1 MLKLPCQHKSST
13 GTLHYFTL
21 GTRWHSNLHIL
32 HRLTPQSFHPRPNEC
47 AGSTCIGS
55 NSIGSQQVGVSD
67 FPWFSNFPMHQS
79 LLSHLRCHLRCHLL
93 SCLFH
98 VSYVKKQCLSSLVA
112 VIYLYQEDNRILDR
126 YTTAEVWC
134 FERQF
139 EGQLRQLSYPWRYW
153 YIDGRLRKRYCAC

>member
-32 HRLTPQSFHPRPNEC
+32 HCLTPQSFHPRPNEC

-98 VSYVKKQCLSSLVA
+98 VSYVKKNVYPLWSQWYTYTKRITGFSTGTQLQKSGASSGNLKA
-112 VIYLYQEDNRILDR
+112 SCASCPIH
-126 YTTAEVWC
+126 
-134 FERQF
+134 
-139 EGQLRQLSYPWRYW
+139 EGTD
-153 YIDGRLRKRYCAC
+153 I